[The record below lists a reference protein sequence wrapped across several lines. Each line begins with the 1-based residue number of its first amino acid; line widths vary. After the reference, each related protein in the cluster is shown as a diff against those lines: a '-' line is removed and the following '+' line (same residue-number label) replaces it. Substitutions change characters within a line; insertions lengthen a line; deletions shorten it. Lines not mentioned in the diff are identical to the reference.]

1 MKWGNV
7 YIMKQMWYKQNTNS
21 INTSRTI
28 HQKKRLKI
36 ISLYLP
42 QHENNW
48 TSDLRTFIF
57 LLHPLLECRPPEYKD
72 SYLIILNVSCHP
84 SLVSRR
90 SAEKSADNLKGI
102 PLYVFNIFSLSFWL
116 QRIMEYSSVGL
127 SCMELHDSWTWLTVS
142 FPRLGNFAAII
153 SSNIF
158 QALSLSPFSFWDP
171 YNANVSALN
180 AVPKASYTVLIS

>member
-1 MKWGNV
+1 MFTKSIHCEMGERLYDEANV
-7 YIMKQMWYKQNTNS
+7 IQAEYQFYKHKPNY
-21 INTSRTI
+21 TS
-28 HQKKRLKI
+28 KKKDSKLSF
-36 ISLYLP
+36 SLYLP

-72 SYLIILNVSCHP
+72 SHLIILNVSCHP

-90 SAEKSADNLKGI
+90 SAEKSADNLIGI

-142 FPRLGNFAAII
+142 FLRLGNFAAII

-158 QALSLSPFSFWDP
+158 
-171 YNANVSALN
+171 
-180 AVPKASYTVLIS
+180 